1 MSTGF
6 PHAQEI
12 VKNSNAEVRV
22 RPGPLHPPPCSRRP
36 RVPHLGG
43 SGRRGPE
50 KGLPGTR
57 FPALNG
63 NLKRLKYLLFQ
74 VKRHAGIRMEYLS
87 VEDNQPHL
95 THKNA
100 IALKIK
106 SIGKKPFDSPHSFF
120 I

>member
-1 MSTGF
+1 MDARDQRRDDDGDAIQVLRFGRKRNNSMSTGF

-50 KGLPGTR
+50 KGLSGILTR
-57 FPALNG
+57 VFP
-63 NLKRLKYLLFQ
+63 
-74 VKRHAGIRMEYLS
+74 H
-87 VEDNQPHL
+87 
-95 THKNA
+95 
-100 IALKIK
+100 
-106 SIGKKPFDSPHSFF
+106 
-120 I
+120 